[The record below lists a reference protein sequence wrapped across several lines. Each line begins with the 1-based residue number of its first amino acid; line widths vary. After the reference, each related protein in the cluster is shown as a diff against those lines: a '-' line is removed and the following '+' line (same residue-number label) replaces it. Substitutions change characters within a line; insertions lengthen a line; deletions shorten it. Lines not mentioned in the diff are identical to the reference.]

1 MDNNLDDKNIIKS
14 AIKVFHLLEV
24 LTEHKKLSI
33 SMLSE
38 LTGYSKSTTQRI
50 ANTLKYLKYID
61 QDMSTSEYFPS
72 IKLYELGSSVVN
84 NMAIKDVAKPHIV
97 KLYNEVNETINLG
110 ILDDRSVVYLDKM
123 VSKSPLRVEL
133 ELGIKVPIYCSA
145 LGKAIAAFNDEVI
158 SFGNDYIK
166 YTEKTISSDEEL
178 YRNLAQIKKLGYA
191 IDNEEYVEGLICIG
205 VPILNPTGNAIA
217 SISISKPAI
226 RFNKDEIS
234 YYSSLLKNYAIKI
247 QNDLY

>member
-1 MDNNLDDKNIIKS
+1 LNNNLDDKNIIKS
-14 AIKVFHLLEV
+14 AIKVFNLLEV

-33 SMLSE
+33 SMLSD

-50 ANTLKYLKYID
+50 VNTLKYLKYID
-61 QDMSTSEYFPS
+61 QDMSTFEYFPS

-84 NMAIKDVAKPHIV
+84 NMAIKDVAKPHII

-110 ILDDRSVVYLDKM
+110 ILDDNSVVYLDKM

-133 ELGIKVPIYCSA
+133 ELGIKVPLYCSA
-145 LGKAIAAFNDEVI
+145 LGKAIVAFNDTLI
-158 SFGNDYIK
+158 SFGDNYIK

-178 YRNLAQIKKLGYA
+178 LENLTQVKKQGYSL
-191 IDNEEYVEGLICIG
+191 DNEEYVEGLICIG
-205 VPILNPTGNAIA
+205 VPILNSIGNAIA
-217 SISISKPAI
+217 SISISIPAI
-226 RFNKDEIS
+226 RFEYNKTD
-234 YYSSLLKNYAIKI
+234 YYVSMLKNYAMNI